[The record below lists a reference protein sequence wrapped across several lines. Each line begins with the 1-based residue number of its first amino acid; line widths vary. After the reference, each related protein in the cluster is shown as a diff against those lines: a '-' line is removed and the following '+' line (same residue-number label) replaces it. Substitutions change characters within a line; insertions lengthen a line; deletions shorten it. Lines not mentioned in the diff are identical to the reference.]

1 MRSLSSKAALLIT
14 ANALKYFVGFALPM
28 VLVRLLSKQDYG
40 TYQQLSLVASIAT
53 GIMVLGLPTSVYY
66 FYHHVAKTPAGRPT
80 LIAQTQLM
88 LLLCGLVATIAII
101 IGAPVLARRMNNPAL
116 AALLPTYACYVGLFL
131 AGEQFMHV
139 MISQNRY
146 RLAVGLEAAETIFRV
161 ALLVCLL
168 SLGRGLY
175 DLVVALVVYAGLRLA
190 VRSFWIARGADSVRH
205 ADWRRMFPLEQLA
218 YGIPLAAT
226 TCIGLVGGLLDRA
239 IVAVAFTPVAYAIY
253 SVGALEIPLDS
264 IFQSSV
270 SNVLRA
276 SLPSL
281 IAQGQ
286 TEEIVRIWRQAVR
299 KLAIVVIPT
308 FIFLLFF
315 SRPFIVTFFTEHYAA
330 SVNVFRIYLWLIP
343 LHMFVLST
351 IPQVYG
357 RTRLNLYVAAIA
369 VSMNAVLSLIL
380 LRTLGILGPA
390 LSMVVSQYVA
400 STLFFL
406 VTKKLLKA
414 KARHLLPLP
423 EMARTTAASLLSLLP
438 ALGLWSLLGTS
449 VVSFLCS
456 AVVFGLAGLI
466 CGFYLSIFSAHDI
479 KLARSW
485 ASRVIPMRR
494 PT

>member
-1 MRSLSSKAALLIT
+1 MKSLSSKAALLIT

-28 VLVRLLSKQDYG
+28 VLVRLLSKQEYG

-53 GIMVLGLPTSVYY
+53 GILVLGLPTSVYY

-88 LLLCGLVATIAII
+88 LLLCGFVATIAIMI
-101 IGAPVLARRMNNPAL
+101 AAPALAERMNNPAL
-116 AALLPTYACYVGLFL
+116 AALLPTYAWYVGLFL

-146 RLAVGLEAAETIFRV
+146 RLAVGLEAGETVFRV
-161 ALLVCLL
+161 AVLVCLL
-168 SLGRGLY
+168 SLGRGLH
-175 DLVVALVVYAGLRLA
+175 DLVIGLVVYAGLRLT
-190 VRSFWIARGADSVRH
+190 VRTYWISRGADSVVH
-205 ADWRRMFPLEQLA
+205 ADWRRMFPLKQLA

-281 IAQGQ
+281 IAANQ

-299 KLAIVVIPT
+299 KLGIIVIPT

-315 SRPFIVTFFTEHYAA
+315 SRPFITTFFTEQYAA
-330 SVNVFRIYLWLIP
+330 SVSVFRIYLWLIP

-357 RTRLNLYVAAIA
+357 RTRLNLYVAIVA
-369 VSMNAVLSLIL
+369 VSLNAGLSLVL
-380 LRTLGILGPA
+380 LKTLGILGPA

-406 VTKKLLKA
+406 VTKKLLNA

-423 EMARTTAASLLSLLP
+423 EMARTTGASLVSLLP
-438 ALGLWSLLGTS
+438 ALGLWSLVGAS
-449 VVSFLCS
+449 VASFLCA
-456 AVVFGLAGLI
+456 AVVFGVAGLI
-466 CGFYLSIFSAHDI
+466 CGFYLRIFSTHDI
-479 KLARSW
+479 TLARSW
-485 ASRVIPMRR
+485 VRRVIPQRR
-494 PT
+494 ST